1 MTIHKAK
8 GLEFP
13 VVIFPF
19 AESKIYS
26 TQPTTYWLDVSKS
39 EFAGFSSLPIGLNK
53 EFSETSDENR
63 ATYEATREIQ
73 ALDALNTLYVAMTR
87 SEKELHVISYDPKKQ
102 SDTYADLFVEF
113 VNTNDLLMRGNHQH
127 IIGDLSTNKAISTTD
142 QPLKL
147 PKWIVNPNVDA
158 TFRKSNQ
165 LGIQEKSKAVDYG
178 YAFHEIMARIF

>member
-1 MTIHKAK
+1 MSIPFWFFKDRRSIRLTSKNNSVEVMTIHKAK

-63 ATYEATREIQ
+63 AIYEATREIQ

-87 SEKELHVISYDPKKQ
+87 SE
-102 SDTYADLFVEF
+102 
-113 VNTNDLLMRGNHQH
+113 
-127 IIGDLSTNKAISTTD
+127 
-142 QPLKL
+142 
-147 PKWIVNPNVDA
+147 
-158 TFRKSNQ
+158 
-165 LGIQEKSKAVDYG
+165 
-178 YAFHEIMARIF
+178 